1 MKLNSAN
8 TNSSWQRLGLLAV
21 SSDSTVCWPAAGA
34 IREVIVATILS
45 LAFAGITARGADN
58 MKAFPPAEK
67 GMVRYVLNLPSQED
81 ESGFKLELIVG
92 KTVKTDKVNRYFFSG
107 KIEEETIEGWGFP
120 KYVVREIGPMAGTL
134 IGVDPND
141 PKVERFI
148 TLRGDPVLF
157 RYNSKL
163 PVVVYVPE
171 GFEVRYRVWRA
182 DEKTSAMEKG

>member
-1 MKLNSAN
+1 M
-8 TNSSWQRLGLLAV
+8 
-21 SSDSTVCWPAAGA
+21 
-34 IREVIVATILS
+34 
-45 LAFAGITARGADN
+45 GI
-58 MKAFPPAEK
+58 
-67 GMVRYVLNLPSQED
+67 
-81 ESGFKLELIVG
+81 
-92 KTVKTDKVNRYFFSG
+92 
-107 KIEEETIEGWGFP
+107 P

-182 DEKTSAMEKG
+182 DEKTSIMEKG